1 MYWLIALAV
10 LAAPPQKHKKGKPAP
25 VVAEKPSAPK
35 QWWPATATVGPA
47 KVAVTAASATID
59 LPDGFVFL
67 NREDTKGFLEA
78 TGNKAG
84 PHDVGTIL
92 PQKLDKE
99 RVFFVS
105 VEYDAVGYVKD
116 DEADKLDAEA
126 LLRSIREGTEA
137 SNEFR
142 IQKGFKPLHVLGW
155 AEAPRYDRTNHQIV
169 WAINGHSDDEGDS
182 VNFNT
187 RVLGRAGYLSLDLV
201 CAPPMLGELKPT
213 LAGLLAKT
221 SFDAGSS
228 YADFKPGKDKVA
240 EFGLAALVVGGA
252 AVAGKAALKVGLL
265 SKLGAIILGA
275 KKLFIL
281 IGVAIAGFF
290 RKLFGRKKPAEAPP
304 APPAAPTTT

>member
-10 LAAPPQKHKKGKPAP
+10 LAAPPQKHKKEKKNAP
-25 VVAEKPSAPK
+25 VVAEEPPAPK

-47 KVAVTAASATID
+47 KVAVTEALATVD
-59 LPDGFVFL
+59 LPAGFVYL
-67 NREDTKGFLEA
+67 GKEDTKGFLEA

-92 PQKLDKE
+92 PQELDQE
-99 RVFFVS
+99 RVYFIS
-105 VEYDAVGYVKD
+105 VEYDPVGYVKD
-116 DEADKLDAEA
+116 DEADKLDAA
-126 LLRSIREGTEA
+126 GLLQSIREGTEA

-155 AEAPRYDRTNHQIV
+155 NEQPRYDRASHQIV

-187 RVLGRAGYLSLDLV
+187 RVLGRAGFLSLDLV
-201 CAPPMLGELKPT
+201 CAPKILTELKPT
-213 LAGLLAKT
+213 MASLLTKT
-221 SFDAGSS
+221 SFDPGST

-281 IGVAIAGFF
+281 IGIAIAGFF

-304 APPAAPTTT
+304 APPATT

>member
-10 LAAPPQKHKKGKPAP
+10 LAAPPQKKHKKETPAP
-25 VVAEKPSAPK
+25 VAAEEPAAPK
-35 QWWPATATVGPA
+35 PWWPPTATVGPA
-47 KVAVTAASATID
+47 KVAVTEASATIE
-59 LPDGFVFL
+59 LPDGFIYL
-67 NREDTKGFLEA
+67 GREDTKGFLEL

-92 PQKLDKE
+92 PKQIDKE

-105 VEYDAVGYVKD
+105 VEYEAAGYVKD
-116 DEADKLDAEA
+116 DDADKLDGAA
-126 LLRSIREGTEA
+126 LLQSIREGTEA

-155 AEAPRYDRTNHQIV
+155 AEAPRYDRASHQIV

-187 RVLGRAGYLSLDLV
+187 RVLGRAGFLSLDLV
-201 CAPPMLGELKPT
+201 CAPKMLGELKPM
-213 LAGLLAKT
+213 LAGLLVKT
-221 SFDAGSS
+221 SFDPGST

-240 EFGLAALVVGGA
+240 EYGLAALVVGGA

-290 RKLFGRKKPAEAPP
+290 RKLFGRKKAAEVAPP
-304 APPAAPTTT
+304 APPAT